1 MNAPQETPQ
10 PHQPKIAQDTE
21 QGNDHSSQQGPQTGA
36 DQATAQDNEHPT
48 QQEQCPAAEQ
58 PAVERP
64 YACMHQEDP
73 AQHPRLSTHFSPS
86 AFTKHATSP
95 LGRCAAIAFLTL
107 LLMIPLA
114 SVENIIESRSE
125 RQYEATNNIAESW
138 GKAQTIS
145 GPALVVPY
153 EVWEDQKE
161 FIIAKDSG
169 EKQEVVRREYY
180 TRHKI
185 ILPAEVNFD
194 ARLDP
199 EIRYRGIY
207 RLALYA
213 APVSIQGHFA
223 LPLPADFGK
232 NIHAIHWENAWLALG
247 ISDLKSIFEESP
259 MQWNGKPALPYQPGT
274 KLGGVLGAGF
284 HAAVPMQQDAAG
296 TRQNFSMQLN
306 VRGSGGLSFTPVGE
320 KSRITMAGT
329 WPAPSFQGNLLPQER
344 TITPQG
350 FTAQWAISN
359 LTRSYPQMSDLESK
373 VLFNSSSD
381 YEASEGASHR
391 KSAITSFTTG
401 VNLHEPVSLYR
412 MTLRAV
418 QYAELFIA
426 VSFVALFAFEM
437 ITRQRM
443 HLLQYGMVGLSMSLF
458 YLVLLSLAEHI
469 DFSLAFTAA
478 SAVTVAMNSLY
489 IAAATQKKKWGA
501 LMGVLL
507 TALYTLLYSL
517 LRMEDNS
524 LLLGTALVVL
534 MMAVLMFVTRKLPQ
548 AAV

>member
-10 PHQPKIAQDTE
+10 PQQTSTE
-21 QGNDHSSQQGPQTGA
+21 QGNDH
-36 DQATAQDNEHPT
+36 PT
-48 QQEQCPAAEQ
+48 QKKQWPAA
-58 PAVERP
+58 ERP
-64 YACMHQEDP
+64 YACMQQEDP
-73 AQHPRLSTHFSPS
+73 EAHLPLHKRLAPPS
-86 AFTKHATSP
+86 FTKHAASP
-95 LGRCAAIAFLTL
+95 LGRCAAIVFITL

-114 SVENIIESRSE
+114 SVENIIEGRSE
-125 RQYEATNNIAESW
+125 RQYEATSNIAESW
-138 GKAQTIS
+138 GRAQTIS

-153 EVWEDQKE
+153 EVWKDRKE
-161 FIIAKDSG
+161 YYVEKDS
-169 EKQEVVRREYY
+169 EIRKEVIHKEYSL
-180 TRHKI
+180 RHKI
-185 ILPAEVNFD
+185 IFPSEVNFD

-199 EIRYRGIY
+199 EVRYRGIY

-213 APVSIQGHFA
+213 APVSIQGSFA
-223 LPLPADFGK
+223 LPAAADFGP
-232 NIHAIHWENAWLALG
+232 NVHAIHWEKAWLALG

-274 KLGGVLGAGF
+274 RLGGVLGAGF
-284 HAAVPMQQDAAG
+284 HAVVPMQQDAAG

-329 WPAPSFQGNLLPQER
+329 WPAPSFQGNLLPEER

-350 FTAQWAISN
+350 FTAKWAISN
-359 LTRSYPQMSDLESK
+359 LTRSYPQMSDLESQ
-373 VLFNSSSD
+373 VLFHSPND
-381 YEASEGASHR
+381 VDASEGSSHR
-391 KSAITSFTTG
+391 ESAITSFTTG

-412 MTLRAV
+412 MTMRAV

>member
-1 MNAPQETPQ
+1 M
-10 PHQPKIAQDTE
+10 
-21 QGNDHSSQQGPQTGA
+21 
-36 DQATAQDNEHPT
+36 
-48 QQEQCPAAEQ
+48 
-58 PAVERP
+58 
-64 YACMHQEDP
+64 M
-73 AQHPRLSTHFSPS
+73 
-86 AFTKHATSP
+86 
-95 LGRCAAIAFLTL
+95 
-107 LLMIPLA
+107 PLA
-114 SVENIIESRSE
+114 SVESIIEGRSE
-125 RQYEATNNIAESW
+125 RQYEATSNIAESW

-161 FIIAKDSG
+161 FLIAKDSG
-169 EKQEVVRREYY
+169 ERQEVVHREYY

-185 ILPAEVNFD
+185 ILPTDVSFD

-213 APVSIQGHFA
+213 APVSIQGSFA
-223 LPLPADFGK
+223 LPMAADFGP
-232 NIHAIHWENAWLALG
+232 NVHAIHWEKAWLTLG

-259 MQWNGKPALPYQPGT
+259 LQWNGKPTRPYQPGT
-274 KLGGVLGAGF
+274 RLGGVLGSGF
-284 HAAVPMQQDAAG
+284 HAAVPIQQEAAG
-296 TRQNFSMQLN
+296 TRQNFSLQLK

-329 WPAPSFQGNLLPQER
+329 WPAPSFQGNLLPEER

-350 FTAQWAISN
+350 FTATWAISN
-359 LTRSYPQMSDLESK
+359 LTRSYPQVSDLESK
-373 VLFNSSSD
+373 ELLSTPHDS
-381 YEASEGASHR
+381 ETSEGASR
-391 KSAITSFTTG
+391 NSAITSFTTG

-412 MTLRAV
+412 MSLRAI

-437 ITRQRM
+437 LTRQRM

-489 IAAATQKKKWGA
+489 IAAATQKKTWGA

-507 TALYTLLYSL
+507 CALYALLYSL
-517 LRMEDNS
+517 LRMEDSS
-524 LLLGTALVVL
+524 LLVGTALVVL

>member
-1 MNAPQETPQ
+1 MNSPQETPQ
-10 PHQPKIAQDTE
+10 PQQPDNAPDNAQDNDHTDQQAQQPAQE
-21 QGNDHSSQQGPQTGA
+21 QGNEQGMQQAQ
-36 DQATAQDNEHPT
+36 QSAT
-48 QQEQCPAAEQ
+48 EQ
-58 PAVERP
+58 PCE
-64 YACMHQEDP
+64 HWGQEGP
-73 AQHPRLSTHFSPS
+73 AQHPPLSTHFSPS
-86 AFTKHATSP
+86 AFSKHAASP
-95 LGRCAAIAFLTL
+95 LGRCGAIAFLTL

-114 SVENIIESRSE
+114 SVENIIEGRSE
-125 RQYEATNNIAESW
+125 RQYEATSNIAESW
-138 GKAQTIS
+138 GRAQTIS

-169 EKQEVVRREYY
+169 ERQEVVHREYY

-199 EIRYRGIY
+199 EVRYRGIY

-213 APVSIQGHFA
+213 APVSIQGSFA
-223 LPLPADFGK
+223 LPAAADFGP
-232 NIHAIHWENAWLALG
+232 NVHAIHWEKAWLALG

-274 KLGGVLGAGF
+274 KLGGVLGSGF
-284 HAAVPMQQDAAG
+284 HTAVPMQQEAAG
-296 TRQNFSMQLN
+296 TRQNFSLQLK

-329 WPAPSFQGNLLPQER
+329 WPSPSFQGNLLPEER
-344 TITPQG
+344 TITLQG
-350 FTAQWAISN
+350 FSAKWAISN
-359 LTRSYPQMSDLESK
+359 LTRSYPQLSDLESK
-373 VLFNSSSD
+373 ELLRAPSD
-381 YEASEGASHR
+381 YEASEGSSPR
-391 KSAITSFTTG
+391 QSAITSFTTG

-412 MTLRAV
+412 MSLRAV